1 MNKLSFKFSKS
12 FLDFTFQQYFRRLFY
27 QSRKIYHPSNG
38 NSETLS
44 CGFYIPKRRTMVF
57 GSFKEDFVYEWNLGS
72 SIMKPLSIKTME
84 SEFGTCASVHN
95 RMAIWSGNH
104 NKL

>member
-1 MNKLSFKFSKS
+1 MILHSNNTFEDYSTNPEKS
-12 FLDFTFQQYFRRLFY
+12 P
-27 QSRKIYHPSNG
+27 KINYHPSNG